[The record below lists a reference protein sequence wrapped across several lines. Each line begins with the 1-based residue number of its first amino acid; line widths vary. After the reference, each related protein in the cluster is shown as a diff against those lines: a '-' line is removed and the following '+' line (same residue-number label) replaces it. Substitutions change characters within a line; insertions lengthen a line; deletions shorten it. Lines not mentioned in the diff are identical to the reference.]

1 LKKSKKIML
10 VVPSHEGS
18 VGEQVT
24 HEFFQNAAVKY
35 MPLGVLSIAA
45 CLKDRHDVVV
55 LDSSS
60 KGYSIEQT
68 LVEIEK
74 ESPDILGISAVTY
87 RAWQVKE
94 LLKRAKC
101 KIKVVGG
108 PHATY
113 YFNQLLEQGAD
124 AVFTGDAEKSFPK
137 WIEEGCPKGVIRG
150 GIVNLDSIPFPARD
164 LVDLNDY
171 KIQPNEDLLFDVGEL
186 RLPLF
191 SSKGCPFKCNYC
203 DVQQKKFNWKPPAM
217 VVEEFRQIIDL
228 GASSI
233 HILDD
238 CFNVRRNRVVE
249 ICELLQRAKVD
260 VDWSVRAAVERRE
273 DVIKSLSEAGCK
285 RIHVGIEHMDDDI
298 LAYYKKSH
306 RYKDIVTFTELC
318 SKYGIM
324 ALGYFI
330 IGAPGESE
338 EYLKKLPDMI
348 KELGIAY
355 PFFNI
360 LAPLNDTTYYA
371 ELLKSGVIEKDYWR
385 GFINN
390 PTKCFAMPSGNT
402 PERDRMLKDYVEHY
416 IEVFYPKSV
425 ANIPIEEVAS

>member
-1 LKKSKKIML
+1 
-10 VVPSHEGS
+10 
-18 VGEQVT
+18 
-24 HEFFQNAAVKY
+24 
-35 MPLGVLSIAA
+35 
-45 CLKDRHDVVV
+45 
-55 LDSSS
+55 
-60 KGYSIEQT
+60 
-68 LVEIEK
+68 
-74 ESPDILGISAVTY
+74 
-87 RAWQVKE
+87 
-94 LLKRAKC
+94 
-101 KIKVVGG
+101 
-108 PHATY
+108 
-113 YFNQLLEQGAD
+113 
-124 AVFTGDAEKSFPK
+124 
-137 WIEEGCPKGVIRG
+137 
-150 GIVNLDSIPFPARD
+150 
-164 LVDLNDY
+164 
-171 KIQPNEDLLFDVGEL
+171 
-186 RLPLF
+186 
-191 SSKGCPFKCNYC
+191 
-203 DVQQKKFNWKPPAM
+203 
-217 VVEEFRQIIDL
+217 
-228 GASSI
+228 
-233 HILDD
+233 
-238 CFNVRRNRVVE
+238 
-249 ICELLQRAKVD
+249 
-260 VDWSVRAAVERRE
+260 
-273 DVIKSLSEAGCK
+273 LSEAGCK